1 MMVLWLEKLNQIDS
15 FCKIGILYAWE
26 GPRSIERGKKHWT
39 PPIRSVF
46 PRPLNHFLSLTW
58 YVAATYQEKLS
69 LAWNVAATYQEK
81 LIFAWNV
88 ATYREKLILAW
99 NVAATYQE
107 KLICPDCH
115 VAATFQSKLS
125 LSWYN
130 AATFWEFRAREL
142 KGLKQT
148 GFLVVLLSFLSNI
161 LLLDSPYVHDM
172 DILKRNRTWLA
183 FCGSMSHWNKS
194 PPLHR
199 GCHHQL
205 NK

>member
-58 YVAATYQEKLS
+58 YVAATYQEKTKFGLKCCSNISGKTDLS
-69 LAWNVAATYQEK
+69 WY
-81 LIFAWNV
+81 
-88 ATYREKLILAW
+88 
-99 NVAATYQE
+99 
-107 KLICPDCH
+107 
-115 VAATFQSKLS
+115 VAATFQAKLS
-125 LSWYN
+125 LSWYV

-142 KGLKQT
+142 KSLKQT
-148 GFLVVLLSFLSNI
+148 GFLVVLLSFSSNI